1 MDAKILDILNN
12 IRPECDFKNSIDF
25 VQDGYLDS
33 FDIIMLVS
41 EIDSNFNISILGE
54 DIIPENFQSVLSI
67 KSLLAR
73 YISNFK

>member
-41 EIDSNFNISILGE
+41 EMDSSFKISILGE

-73 YISNFK
+73 YISNL